1 MEEERHKREE
11 DEEKQYLPT
20 HDDWTPEQLW
30 EKYEWL
36 HVIDPDKQI
45 HRPRARDK
53 KITRQREG
61 LKKTID
67 KILELGEDKVNLGHL
82 DEATRKDVA
91 ARAIAKLVEE
101 GYASVSKK
109 GKTPEINEDA
119 IRMYLQD
126 AGIQDYNELLK
137 EIMNAGDLS
146 SYENLGNTAPNLKT
160 LLDHVSASKVEES
173 RLIQAIVR
181 TMQRVEHLGPIK
193 ELAGKYLGTE
203 FDPSATIQN
212 VLAEHAQDV
221 QEKSFRYDREVPSK
235 TYKKKP
241 AAQHYKPEPAHK

>member
-11 DEEKQYLPT
+11 AEEKQYLPT
-20 HDDWTPEQLW
+20 HDDWTPEELW

-36 HVIDPDKQI
+36 HVIDPDKHI
-45 HRPRARDK
+45 HRPRERDK
-53 KITRQREG
+53 KITKHRED

-67 KILELGEDKVNLGHL
+67 KILELGEDKVNMGHL
-82 DEATRKDVA
+82 DEATRKELA
-91 ARAIAKLVEE
+91 AHAIAKLVEE

-109 GKTPEINEDA
+109 GKTPEINEDT
-119 IRMYLQD
+119 IKMYLQD
-126 AGIQDYNELLK
+126 AGIQLDYNELLK
-137 EIMNAGDLS
+137 EIMNAGDLC

-181 TMQRVEHLGPIK
+181 TMQRVEHLNPIK
-193 ELAGKYLGTE
+193 KLAGEYLGTE

-241 AAQHYKPEPAHK
+241 TTQYKHQPAHK